1 LQLSSYSR
9 TILIRRIVLPHGVLV
24 ICRCLCSLRWL
35 RRQVAATHICLI
47 RPLLQGYALDER
59 LLEFRCNRYFYVEGV
74 DTFLP
79 VPDVPKDFNRQLR
92 SSAAALAAT
101 QDPR

>member
-1 LQLSSYSR
+1 MHMPLQ
-9 TILIRRIVLPHGVLV
+9 PA
-24 ICRCLCSLRWL
+24 
-35 RRQVAATHICLI
+35 VAASTGSCN
-47 RPLLQGYALDER
+47 PQFFVSLLQGYALEER
-59 LLEFRCNRYFYVEGV
+59 LLEFRCIRYFYVDGV